1 MKLVKGDKIEANK
14 MVMVITGETDKA
26 YLGFYEYKGKPVG
39 QCSLL
44 KEMLENPHFKNNY
57 KKLP

>member
-14 MVMVITGETDKA
+14 MVMVITGESKDS

-39 QCSLL
+39 QCSIL
-44 KEMLENPHFKNNY
+44 KEQLENPHFANVY
-57 KKLP
+57 KKLS

>member
-1 MKLVKGDKIEANK
+1 MKLVKGDRIEANK
-14 MVMVITGETDKA
+14 MVMVITGESKDS

-39 QCSLL
+39 QCSIL
-44 KEMLENPHFKNNY
+44 KEQLANPHFSNVY